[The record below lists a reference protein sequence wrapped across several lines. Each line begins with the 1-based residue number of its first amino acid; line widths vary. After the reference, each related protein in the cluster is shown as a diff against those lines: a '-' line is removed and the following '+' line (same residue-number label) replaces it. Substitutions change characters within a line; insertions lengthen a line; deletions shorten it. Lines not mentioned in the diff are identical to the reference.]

1 MKKTNLVLLL
11 FLVFLI
17 GSTIPLLVW
26 SGNTDKWIDSSTW
39 QRMASPGE
47 LSKAHAFLENKCN
60 ACHTPV
66 KGIEATNCIVCH
78 ANNKSLLQRQPT
90 AFHADIGTCRECHL
104 EHRGTLKRPT
114 VMDHTALSRIGI
126 RQLKRNPSPDSEDYL
141 AAQQLTNWIE
151 HYRTKPGH
159 PQLTPEEKILNCITC
174 HKNDDRHFGLFGN
187 DCAQCHITARWTNPE
202 FLHPPSTSL
211 DCAQCHQA
219 PPSHYMMHYNMI
231 SQKVAGKPRAEVE
244 QCYLCHQTTAWPDII
259 DVGWYKHH

>member
-1 MKKTNLVLLL
+1 LM
-11 FLVFLI
+11 FFVFLI
-17 GSTIPLLVW
+17 GSIIPLLVRP
-26 SGNTDKWIDSSTW
+26 GNTDNWIDGGTW
-39 QRMASPGE
+39 QRMASPGR
-47 LSKAHAFLENKCN
+47 LSKAHAFLEKKCN

-66 KGIEATNCIVCH
+66 KGIEATDCIVCH

-104 EHRGTLKRPT
+104 EHRGYLKHPT

-126 RQLKRNPSPDSEDYL
+126 RQLKRNPSSDSEDYL
-141 AAQQLTNWIE
+141 LAQQLTNWIN
-151 HYRTKPGH
+151 HYGIKPGY
-159 PQLTPEEKILNCITC
+159 PQLTPEEKILNCIAC

-187 DCAQCHITARWTNPE
+187 DCAQCHTATRWTNPE

-219 PPSHYMMHYNMI
+219 PPSHYMMHFKMI

-244 QCYLCHQTTAWPDII
+244 QCHLCHQTTAWPDII
-259 DVGWYKHH
+259 DAGWYKHH